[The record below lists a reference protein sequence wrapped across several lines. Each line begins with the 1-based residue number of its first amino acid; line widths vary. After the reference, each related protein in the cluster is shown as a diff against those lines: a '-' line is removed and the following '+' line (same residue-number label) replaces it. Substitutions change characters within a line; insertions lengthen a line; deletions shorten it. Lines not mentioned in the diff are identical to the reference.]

1 MFFLVQVVQIIIIFL
16 EKFSRDFYDSKICY
30 FRAQLFTR
38 TRQTVHGTDAVEM
51 MPVVP
56 SVSDEKLEKERK
68 RKADL
73 AAKRRLRI
81 MAQMATMQKEFIREN
96 SELFEST
103 SCELQPA
110 GSDMDIR

>member
-1 MFFLVQVVQIIIIFL
+1 M
-16 EKFSRDFYDSKICY
+16 
-30 FRAQLFTR
+30 FTR
-38 TRQTVHGTDAVEM
+38 TRQTVHGTDIEEM
-51 MPVVP
+51 LPAVP
-56 SVSDEKLEKERK
+56 SVSHEKLERERK
-68 RKADL
+68 RKAEL

-81 MAQMATMQKEFIREN
+81 MAQISKMQKEFIREN

>member
-1 MFFLVQVVQIIIIFL
+1 MYWSLV
-16 EKFSRDFYDSKICY
+16 
-30 FRAQLFTR
+30 QLFTR

-56 SVSDEKLEKERK
+56 SVSNEKLEKERK

-81 MAQMATMQKEFIREN
+81 MAQMAKMQKEFIREN

-103 SCELQPA
+103 SCDLQPA